1 MSFSKY
7 LNRLT
12 LRAPIV
18 YLRLA
23 LLYFCLGLAPL
34 AHADKTCTQSKVPAE
49 LQSFRQS
56 KDIRHLKYVK
66 SQQTMSGQISGLGS
80 FQSQLYAC
88 DHQGIHLVFTFEQIL
103 DEVDLQKKMGK
114 AFGVFARPIFGKSAP
129 KFLANTQGYDYQ
141 NLSKSVSLDVL
152 ADELGLSEIKLQML
166 EVEGM
171 YVLSI
176 KAWGG

>member
-1 MSFSKY
+1 MSFPKY
-7 LNRLT
+7 PNYLTVKALIFCFRLS
-12 LRAPIV
+12 
-18 YLRLA
+18 
-23 LLYFCLGLAPL
+23 LLYFCLGLTPL
-34 AHADKTCTQSKVPAE
+34 AHADQPCAQSEIPAE

-66 SQQTMSGQISGLGS
+66 SQQTMSGQIGGLGS

-114 AFGVFARPIFGKSAP
+114 ALGAFARPIFGKSAT
-129 KFLANTQGYDYQ
+129 KFLANTQSFDYEK
-141 NLSKSVSLDVL
+141 LSKSVSLDVL
-152 ADELGLSEIKLQML
+152 AGELGRSEIKLQIL

-171 YVLSI
+171 YMLSI